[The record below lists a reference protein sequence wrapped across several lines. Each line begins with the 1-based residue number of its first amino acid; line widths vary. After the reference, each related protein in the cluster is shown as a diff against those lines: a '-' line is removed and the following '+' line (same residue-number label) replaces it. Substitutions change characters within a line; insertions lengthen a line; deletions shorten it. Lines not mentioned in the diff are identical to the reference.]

1 MLERW
6 LWKRRAAL
14 NFAVNPP
21 SSTNKECE
29 LSTQPISSNASA
41 DAPEIGQYWPGQGG
55 LYAGIVPAG
64 EAHHHPR
71 HLIVSVDEVDGV
83 AWGGWHES
91 ETDARS
97 SHDGSTNTWALMVC
111 GHEHPAA
118 QWAADYTKD
127 GHADFHLPSRSELQ
141 FASVTMRNEFAPA
154 WYWSSTEHS
163 WATAWGRSFGDD
175 EARRI
180 VESKD
185 ASGRARAV
193 RTIPVRE

>member
-1 MLERW
+1 M
-6 LWKRRAAL
+6 
-14 NFAVNPP
+14 
-21 SSTNKECE
+21 
-29 LSTQPISSNASA
+29 STQPISNTASA
-41 DAPEIGQYWPGQGG
+41 AAPEIGQYWPGQGG
-55 LYAGIVPAG
+55 LYAGIVPANEG
-64 EAHHHPR
+64 HLPR

-83 AWGGWHES
+83 AWGGREES

-97 SHDGSTNTWALMVC
+97 SHNGSTNTWALMVC

-141 FASVTMRNEFAPA
+141 VAAVAMRNEFAPA
-154 WYWSSTEHS
+154 WYWSSTQHS

-185 ASGRARAV
+185 VSGRARAV
-193 RTIPVRE
+193 RTIPLRV